1 VGKHINAE
9 NDDDDDDDDEDKYAG
24 NAFQFI
30 NMQA

>member
-1 VGKHINAE
+1 MGKHINAE